1 MDKKCSFFELKYD
14 KENLIVE
21 IIELKEITDKA
32 LGDDI
37 EEMEIYYRFLKWCEV
52 IE

>member
-1 MDKKCSFFELKYD
+1 MKRQKND
-14 KENLIVE
+14 KESLSVE
-21 IIELKEITDKA
+21 VIELKEIT
-32 LGDDI
+32 GQEFFDDI